1 MRTQRHETHRDGL
14 IPGHTVQGRGR
25 GAWTLCLITAL
36 LLTPA
41 CTLIGPVPSS
51 NDRAILFAPATTF
64 SETSGD
70 GGQITSFNVWG
81 YNHVSDDHGRSNVI
95 FNCVPVALENGSW
108 NYSDIRYWI
117 PGMNYDFY
125 AVTPTAAAAE
135 LRTSND
141 APWHLTIP
149 SFDITTLTS
158 DDTAADLRLA
168 VSDCLAFD
176 PEAQPNGPEPVALA
190 FNCLLAR
197 ISITLESEASA
208 DASSSEEWSAEIVGL
223 PRYGT
228 FSSRLYDSRDAATA
242 SSCWT
247 LSEETYTETRVT
259 GLSVFPQVLDGSIA
273 LNISGLPTAD
283 RDGDGREGNTAIVR
297 LSTPTGQWEAGIH
310 YHYTFTIEEDG
321 TLRHGDPETEP
332 IN

>member
-36 LLTPA
+36 LPAPA

-158 DDTAADLRLA
+158 
-168 VSDCLAFD
+168 
-176 PEAQPNGPEPVALA
+176 
-190 FNCLLAR
+190 
-197 ISITLESEASA
+197 
-208 DASSSEEWSAEIVGL
+208 GL
-223 PRYGT
+223 PSPIVWHLT
-228 FSSRLYDSRDAATA
+228 PRLS
-242 SSCWT
+242 
-247 LSEETYTETRVT
+247 
-259 GLSVFPQVLDGSIA
+259 
-273 LNISGLPTAD
+273 PTA
-283 RDGDGREGNTAIVR
+283 RR
-297 LSTPTGQWEAGIH
+297 LLH
-310 YHYTFTIEEDG
+310 
-321 TLRHGDPETEP
+321 
-332 IN
+332 